1 MELRSLGF
9 DEHFSAAFE
18 SFAHAS
24 LMPGRVLLQYNH
36 IYTVAT
42 ERGEVRAQ
50 CAGRLL
56 HDAKRHELPVTGDW
70 VALRKAEDGFAL
82 IDAVLPRRSSFG
94 RKAAGRVPQQ
104 QVIAANIDTAFLLI
118 GLDNDFSPRRAER
131 YLAAAWESAA
141 APVLVLN
148 KLDLCPDA
156 DALIAAIQHIAAGA
170 PLHAVSALRGEGVDA
185 LETYCHPGMT
195 IALLGSSGVGKSTL
209 INRLLGRDALPTQGV
224 RGGDGRGRHTTT
236 RRELVFLPGGAMV
249 IDTPGLRELQLW
261 DADEGVQATFDEIE
275 TLARDCRF
283 RDCRHQDEP
292 GCAVR
297 AAVASGQLDE
307 ARLSNLHK
315 LQKELAW
322 LERRQDQSAAS
333 AEKKRWKTIHRAVN
347 RLHRDS
353 PKYR

>member
-9 DEHFSAAFE
+9 DEHFSAVFE
-18 SFAHAS
+18 SFASAGIT
-24 LMPGRVLLQYNH
+24 PGRVLVQYNH

-42 ERGEVRAQ
+42 ENGDIRAQ
-50 CAGRLL
+50 CSGKLL

-70 VALRKAEDGFAL
+70 AALRKVVDGFAL

-94 RKAAGRVPQQ
+94 RKAAGCAAQE
-104 QVIAANIDTAFLLI
+104 QVIAANIDIAFLLV

-131 YLAAAWESAA
+131 YLAAAWESGA

-148 KLDLCPDA
+148 KLDLCA
-156 DALIAAIQHIAAGA
+156 DPAELIEEIRRVAPGA
-170 PLHAVSALRGEGVDA
+170 PLHAISALRGDGVDA
-185 LETYCHPGMT
+185 LALYAKAGTT

-209 INRLLGRDALPTQGV
+209 INRLLGNDVLATGPV
-224 RGGDGRGRHTTT
+224 RAQDGRGRHTTT
-236 RRELVFLPGGAMV
+236 RRELLFLSGGAMV

-261 DADEGVQATFDEIE
+261 DADEGVQMTFDEIE

-283 RDCRHQDEP
+283 RDCRHHEEP

-297 AAVASGQLDE
+297 AAVSRGELDE
-307 ARLSNLHK
+307 ARLFNLHK

-322 LERRQDQSAAS
+322 LERRQDQGAAS
-333 AEKKRWKTIHRAVN
+333 AEKKRWKTIHRAAN

-353 PKYR
+353 PKHH